1 MRLIRS
7 GLAGSSALVLLLS
20 GCVPTEFLAPQRTA
34 APPPAGEK
42 VLTSGA
48 CLDLGEVERAGI
60 DREQFLRHVEEL
72 LAANRTTTVRQFVR
86 RYPDVALETLRHGT
100 NDQAGSRALLTIA
113 GLHDEQCGTAASG
126 ATWTALLQERAA
138 HPNRYEPYEKT
149 REQFE
154 NLLHTGKARDAVRL
168 ALTKGAFSPLL
179 EVDAYQLVGA
189 ALLLSDKP
197 GEAAAAFTMALDRA
211 RPLSAY
217 QTAQLGLLLGEAQRR
232 AGKIP
237 EGTGSWQ
244 QAVLTAS
251 QMLNAP
257 VPAFDPVFWERASYL
272 RPASCSWPEPVLR
285 QFVAAA
291 GAFAEPP
298 RESHSLDES
307 WLWAAVGCWHLD
319 RREPQA
325 ALAALKRSESLTLD
339 PGFRDRLQLQQAQAL
354 IELDQTAAALA
365 LLVRLGGDATHPAA
379 SPALALLGGLK
390 LKEGSSVQAL
400 ALLKKAV
407 EESPSNNWAGRGE
420 AEADLGLAYL
430 MTGNAGK
437 GLEWLHAAQQRA
449 EAARDGELLRQ
460 TLDNE
465 ARYFEHLN
473 KADEAGRLRQRIQ
486 ALEGT

>member
-1 MRLIRS
+1 
-7 GLAGSSALVLLLS
+7 VLLLS
-20 GCVPTEFLAPQRTA
+20 GCVPTDFLAPQGSVAR
-34 APPPAGEK
+34 PPAGEK
-42 VLTSGA
+42 VLASGA
-48 CLDLGEVERAGI
+48 CLDLGEVERASI
-60 DREQFLRHVEEL
+60 DREEFLRRVGEL
-72 LAANRTTTVRQFVR
+72 LEANRTETARQFIR

-100 NDQAGSRALLTIA
+100 NEQARSRALLTIA
-113 GLHDEQCGTAASG
+113 GLHDEQCGNPAA

-138 HPNRYEPYEKT
+138 HPNRYETYDKT
-149 REQFE
+149 RAQFE
-154 NLLHTGKARDAVRL
+154 DLLRANKAREAVRL
-168 ALTKGAFSPLL
+168 SLTRGAVSPLL
-179 EVDAYQLVGA
+179 EVDAYQLFGS
-189 ALLLSDKP
+189 ALLLCDKP
-197 GEAAAAFTMALDRA
+197 GDAATAFATALERA

-251 QMLNAP
+251 QLLNAP
-257 VPAFDPVFWERASYL
+257 VPVFDPVFWQRASYL
-272 RPASCSWPEPVLR
+272 RPASCGWPEPVLQ

-291 GAFAEPP
+291 GAFAESP
-298 RESHSLDES
+298 RDSHSLDES

-339 PGFRDRLQLQQAQAL
+339 PGFRDRLQMQQAQAL
-354 IELDQTAAALA
+354 IQLNQTAAALA
-365 LLVRLGGDATHPAA
+365 LLVHLGGDATHPAS

-390 LKEGSSVQAL
+390 LQEGSTAQAL

-407 EESPSNNWAGRGE
+407 EESPSSNWAGRGE

-430 MTGNAGK
+430 MTGDAVK

-449 EAARDGELLRQ
+449 EAAHDGELLRQ

-465 ARYFEHLN
+465 ARYFEHM
-473 KADEAGRLRQRIQ
+473 KKGEEAARIRQRMKS
-486 ALEGT
+486 LEGV

>member
-1 MRLIRS
+1 
-7 GLAGSSALVLLLS
+7 
-20 GCVPTEFLAPQRTA
+20 
-34 APPPAGEK
+34 
-42 VLTSGA
+42 
-48 CLDLGEVERAGI
+48 
-60 DREQFLRHVEEL
+60 
-72 LAANRTTTVRQFVR
+72 
-86 RYPDVALETLRHGT
+86 
-100 NDQAGSRALLTIA
+100 
-113 GLHDEQCGTAASG
+113 
-126 ATWTALLQERAA
+126 
-138 HPNRYEPYEKT
+138 
-149 REQFE
+149 
-154 NLLHTGKARDAVRL
+154 
-168 ALTKGAFSPLL
+168 
-179 EVDAYQLVGA
+179 
-189 ALLLSDKP
+189 
-197 GEAAAAFTMALDRA
+197 
-211 RPLSAY
+211 
-217 QTAQLGLLLGEAQRR
+217 
-232 AGKIP
+232 
-237 EGTGSWQ
+237 
-244 QAVLTAS
+244 
-251 QMLNAP
+251 
-257 VPAFDPVFWERASYL
+257 
-272 RPASCSWPEPVLR
+272 
-285 QFVAAA
+285 
-291 GAFAEPP
+291 
-298 RESHSLDES
+298 LDES